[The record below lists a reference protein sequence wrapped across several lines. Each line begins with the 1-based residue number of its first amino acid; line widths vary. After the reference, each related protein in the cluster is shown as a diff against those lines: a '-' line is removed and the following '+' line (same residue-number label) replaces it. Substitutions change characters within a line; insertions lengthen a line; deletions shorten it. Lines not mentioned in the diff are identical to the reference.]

1 MRLGRAPVGLSVF
14 IAAGCSAGQG
24 IAPGA
29 PDATSDVAVD
39 VDAASAFPDADA
51 VDVAYVE
58 PSSDAS
64 IANPCSLPG
73 SVQFTSSGMVVVSG
87 GSANPDLTFLH
98 LPVGFCAHYYGMVGN
113 ARQLRFAPGGELF
126 VASPTTGTTGAGPG
140 GQSAIVVLP
149 DDNHD
154 GVADVPVCST
164 SGGPMCVKFL
174 SNLPSTQALLFA
186 NHRFYYQ
193 DNTKIMSVPYT
204 AGDRAP
210 SAGATEV
217 ADITVYVSNT
227 HWPKTLDV
235 ADDGTIYVGN
245 GGDQGEACDSTRPFH
260 GGILKLDGTPGGTPV
275 ARGFRNPIS
284 VRCARGK
291 NTCFALELGMDY
303 SWSQGGHEKL
313 VPIRSGDDWGYPC
326 CATQNV
332 PFDNV
337 AAAICANTTP
347 DTNSFVIGDTPF
359 GVDFDPGN
367 WPAPWGGN
375 AFVATHGVVGS
386 WVGARI
392 IAIVV
397 DRNTALMMPST
408 DVTGSSMSYQ
418 DQGAMSDFATGWE
431 DHAHGRPSAVTFSG
445 DGRLFV
451 ANDQNGIIF
460 WIAPMK
466 L

>member
-1 MRLGRAPVGLSVF
+1 
-14 IAAGCSAGQG
+14 
-24 IAPGA
+24 
-29 PDATSDVAVD
+29 
-39 VDAASAFPDADA
+39 
-51 VDVAYVE
+51 
-58 PSSDAS
+58 
-64 IANPCSLPG
+64 
-73 SVQFTSSGMVVVSG
+73 
-87 GSANPDLTFLH
+87 
-98 LPVGFCAHYYGMVGN
+98 
-113 ARQLRFAPGGELF
+113 
-126 VASPTTGTTGAGPG
+126 
-140 GQSAIVVLP
+140 
-149 DDNHD
+149 
-154 GVADVPVCST
+154 
-164 SGGPMCVKFL
+164 MCVKFL

>member
-1 MRLGRAPVGLSVF
+1 MRLGRAPIGLSVV
-14 IAAGCSAGQG
+14 IAAGCSAGQ
-24 IAPGA
+24 ATPPGA
-29 PDATSDVAVD
+29 SDATSDVAVD
-39 VDAASAFPDADA
+39 AAPAFAFPDAP
-51 VDVAYVE
+51 DVAYVE

-73 SVQFTSSGMVVVSG
+73 SVQFTSSGMVVVG
-87 GSANPDLTFLH
+87 GPVGDADLTFLH
-98 LPVGFCAHYYGMVGN
+98 LPVGFCAHYYGKVGN

-126 VASPTTGTTGAGPG
+126 VASPTMGTTGGGPG
-140 GQSAIVVLP
+140 GQDKIIVLP

-154 GVADVPVCST
+154 GVADAPVT
-164 SGGPMCVKFL
+164 FL

-193 DNTKIMSVPYT
+193 DNTKIMSLPYN
-204 AGDRAP
+204 AGDRTP
-210 SAGATEV
+210 SAGATQV
-217 ADITVYVSNT
+217 ADITVYVSTT

-245 GGDQGEACDSTRPFH
+245 GGDQGEPCDPARPFH

-291 NTCFALELGMDY
+291 NMCFALELGMDY

-313 VPIRSGDDWGYPC
+313 VPIRNGDDWGYPC

-332 PFDNV
+332 PFDTV
-337 AAAICANTTP
+337 AAATCANTTP

-397 DRNTALMMPST
+397 DRSTALMLPST
-408 DVTGSSMSYQ
+408 DVTGSGMSYQ
-418 DQGAMSDFATGWE
+418 DQGAMTDFATGWE

-445 DGRLFV
+445 DGRLFI
-451 ANDQNGIIF
+451 ANDQNGVIF